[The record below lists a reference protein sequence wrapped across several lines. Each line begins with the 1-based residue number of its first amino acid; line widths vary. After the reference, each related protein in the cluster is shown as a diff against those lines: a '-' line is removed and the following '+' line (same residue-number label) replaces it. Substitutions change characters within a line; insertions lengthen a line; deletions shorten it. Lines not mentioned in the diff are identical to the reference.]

1 MHNIDRR
8 QLLKTTG
15 VGAGI
20 ALGAGTTSM
29 GGVAASTSSDSLSAD
44 TVETITTT
52 SQSGSV
58 AISEETTADFR
69 QEAYAVSGDAITL
82 QGEVDSTAGTWT
94 STNVDFGDVA
104 SLVESLDLQAVVSDV
119 LAKLDLENS
128 VDNLLLDDLLD
139 DIITILDAPDW
150 TQTQLNG
157 LEVLITELIAEYA
170 PDLSGVESFV
180 VGLLENP
187 DKATL
192 ETIIGFVL
200 ESGEIQE
207 GDTLGDLLS
216 QLGYT
221 VADLEQTVLDA
232 VAGLDPSSLL
242 SSATIDIQTGE
253 VSGEY
258 DVATDLMTANL
269 AQPTISVSYAGTD
282 IITLDLPVDLTLTTG
297 TSGSLTGSVN
307 GSLDDSQV
315 DIELVE
321 NEFVLGLDS
330 LDIDQIVSDMNV
342 EQVILDLLDS
352 FGVTFNIDPADYDGI
367 DLATIEEVIQA
378 IDLDT
383 ELDFVDISATIDSLT
398 FPSALGL
405 DQLLVDES
413 GRHAL
418 ILNATVSGGAVLDID
433 PIGEGPPQDHDGDG
447 KFEDVLGNGQQGGPF
462 NVQGLFSNLN
472 DPRIQNNAA
481 AFNFSGKANPEQD
494 GVTVFDVQAL
504 FNMS

>member
-170 PDLSGVESFV
+170 GVDPTETFVYSGTDDSEFASNQHQGLTLDDEAFVWECQQLLRGGSFDIV
-180 VGLLENP
+180 FYFEASTDTEGLLSAVRAGGY
-187 DKATL
+187 KAT
-192 ETIIGFVL
+192 GVR
-200 ESGEIQE
+200 
-207 GDTLGDLLS
+207 GDTDS
-216 QLGYT
+216 P
-221 VADLEQTVLDA
+221 ADA
-232 VAGLDPSSLL
+232 V
-242 SSATIDIQTGE
+242 ID
-253 VSGEY
+253 
-258 DVATDLMTANL
+258 
-269 AQPTISVSYAGTD
+269 
-282 IITLDLPVDLTLTTG
+282 
-297 TSGSLTGSVN
+297 
-307 GSLDDSQV
+307 
-315 DIELVE
+315 
-321 NEFVLGLDS
+321 
-330 LDIDQIVSDMNV
+330 
-342 EQVILDLLDS
+342 
-352 FGVTFNIDPADYDGI
+352 
-367 DLATIEEVIQA
+367 
-378 IDLDT
+378 
-383 ELDFVDISATIDSLT
+383 
-398 FPSALGL
+398 
-405 DQLLVDES
+405 
-413 GRHAL
+413 
-418 ILNATVSGGAVLDID
+418 
-433 PIGEGPPQDHDGDG
+433 
-447 KFEDVLGNGQQGGPF
+447 
-462 NVQGLFSNLN
+462 
-472 DPRIQNNAA
+472 
-481 AFNFSGKANPEQD
+481 
-494 GVTVFDVQAL
+494 
-504 FNMS
+504 